1 MSVLWDNIK
10 ITLRGTYMSLR
21 IEKVNSELQKRIMEI
36 IQDEVDDPHLG
47 IISITRVETTVDLK
61 ESKVY
66 FSLLD
71 DSKYAKA
78 KDILNKMG
86 GFIRMQLGKSI
97 RIKILPELHFIPDDS
112 IKYSVDMY
120 QKIEEVKAQDAK
132 RREQYG
138 KD

>member
-1 MSVLWDNIK
+1 
-10 ITLRGTYMSLR
+10 MSLR
-21 IEKVNSELQKRIMEI
+21 MEKVNSELQKRIMEI
-36 IQDEVDDPHLG
+36 IQGEVDDPHLG
-47 IISITRVETTVDLK
+47 IISVTRVETTVDLK

-71 DSKYAKA
+71 DTKYDKA

-86 GFIRMQLGKSI
+86 GFIRMRLGNSI

-120 QKIEEVKAQDAK
+120 QKIEQVKADDAK
-132 RREQYG
+132 RRKEHL